1 MVVVSS
7 VAGLQDYV
15 PGWNGFSP
23 AFLVQFFID
32 NPDLFEEFAV
42 RIGST
47 IKVSQEALLRIW
59 LRLSW
64 AAARK
69 RIATL
74 PQAPAAYTED
84 VACLLRQLQFR
95 QFGDELHCLPNTDQL
110 IWHFRVVSWATE
122 YAQLLDHRIVPI
134 IEQVYQFVSERKGT
148 GRVLIRRMSN
158 TLAITAAGF
167 KIVNDHI
174 VHLGN
179 GKSKS
184 RVGTWR
190 KQLQTGHLPAA
201 AEQNSGNVPAT
212 AVIPPAL
219 IGPIKRARPGA
230 RKCQCT
236 KAGCLTAKGCKCKS
250 SGGCTARCKC
260 DPNLCKQRLK
270 GWDLFAL
277 CRKVS
282 LETLTKAPH
291 EGIIP
296 AGADPME
303 VDASGGTTGGT
314 GQSGIGENHDEDEDE
329 HGDDGDNDD
338 DNSGDDGDDDDDA
351 GDGTDEGDRDAD
363 SQGDASGDRLEQEDL
378 LSDDDNDD
386 RTFDEDEFLRM
397 LPKLAQLEAGEV
409 D

>member
-1 MVVVSS
+1 MLSVV
-7 VAGLQDYV
+7 GLQDYV

-122 YAQLLDHRIVPI
+122 YAQLLDHRVVPI

-148 GRVLIRRMSN
+148 GRVLIRRMSD

-179 GKSKS
+179 GQST
-184 RVGTWR
+184 VGWARGANNSDRALTR
-190 KQLQTGHLPAA
+190 GGIAKFRQCPYNSCDPARSNRA
-201 AEQNSGNVPAT
+201 HQ
-212 AVIPPAL
+212 
-219 IGPIKRARPGA
+219 ARPS
-230 RKCQCT
+230 RSTQ
-236 KAGCLTAKGCKCKS
+236 
-250 SGGCTARCKC
+250 
-260 DPNLCKQRLK
+260 
-270 GWDLFAL
+270 
-277 CRKVS
+277 VS
-282 LETLTKAPH
+282 VH
-291 EGIIP
+291 
-296 AGADPME
+296 
-303 VDASGGTTGGT
+303 
-314 GQSGIGENHDEDEDE
+314 QSGLLDCERLQMQVQRRL
-329 HGDDGDNDD
+329 HG
-338 DNSGDDGDDDDDA
+338 A
-351 GDGTDEGDRDAD
+351 L
-363 SQGDASGDRLEQEDL
+363 Q
-378 LSDDDNDD
+378 
-386 RTFDEDEFLRM
+386 M
-397 LPKLAQLEAGEV
+397 
-409 D
+409 